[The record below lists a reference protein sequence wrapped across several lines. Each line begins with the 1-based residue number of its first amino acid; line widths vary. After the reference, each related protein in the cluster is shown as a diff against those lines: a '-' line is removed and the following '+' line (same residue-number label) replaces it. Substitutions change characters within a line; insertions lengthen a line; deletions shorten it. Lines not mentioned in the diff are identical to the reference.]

1 MHGTSNTITTNE
13 NIEYYQFFIIVIILM
28 PWNFILNNKIIYIDF
43 VETTIF
49 VIFLSYLVK
58 ICEYF

>member
-28 PWNFILNNKIIYIDF
+28 PWNFILNNKIISIDF

>member
-49 VIFLSYLVK
+49 VIFLS
-58 ICEYF
+58 